1 MGKKI
6 ITIKLIERDGEDKV
20 LDEYEIGSWDML
32 TELFNEA
39 LAEIVKRFVDSMS
52 CNPEVC
58 VDIVDQL
65 LEMKETLKAKY
76 KNANKTAW

>member
-6 ITIKLIERDGEDKV
+6 ITVKLIERDGEDEV

-32 TELFNEA
+32 TEIFNEC

-52 CNPEVC
+52 TNHEAC
-58 VDIVDQL
+58 VDIVEQL
-65 LEMKETLKAKY
+65 LEMKESLKAKY
-76 KNANKTAW
+76 KNSNKNAW

>member
-32 TELFNEA
+32 TEIFNEC
-39 LAEIVKRFVDSMS
+39 LAEIV
-52 CNPEVC
+52 
-58 VDIVDQL
+58 
-65 LEMKETLKAKY
+65 
-76 KNANKTAW
+76 

>member
-6 ITIKLIERDGEDKV
+6 ITVKLIERDGEDKV

-32 TELFNEA
+32 TEIFNES

-52 CNPEVC
+52 SNPQVC
-58 VDIVDQL
+58 VDIVEQL
-65 LEMKETLKAKY
+65 LEMKEKLKAKY

>member
-6 ITIKLIERDGEDKV
+6 ITVKLIERDGEDKV

-32 TELFNEA
+32 TEIFNES
-39 LAEIVKRFVDSMS
+39 LAEIVRRFVDSMS
-52 CNPEVC
+52 TNPEVC
-58 VDIVDQL
+58 VDIVEQL
-65 LEMKETLKAKY
+65 LEMKEELKAKY

>member
-32 TELFNEA
+32 TELFNES

-52 CNPEVC
+52 CNPEAC
-58 VDIVDQL
+58 VDTVEQL
-65 LEMKETLKAKY
+65 LEMKEALKTKY
-76 KNANKTAW
+76 KSANKTAW

>member
-6 ITIKLIERDGEDKV
+6 ITVKLIERDGEDKV

-32 TELFNEA
+32 SEIFNEC
-39 LAEIVKRFVDSMS
+39 LAVIVKRFVDSMS

-58 VDIVDQL
+58 VDIVEQL

-76 KNANKTAW
+76 KNANKMAW

>member
-32 TELFNEA
+32 TELFNEC

-52 CNPEVC
+52 CNPEVR
-58 VDIVDQL
+58 VDIVEQL
-65 LEMKETLKAKY
+65 LEMKEALKAKY
-76 KNANKTAW
+76 KNADKTAW

>member
-1 MGKKI
+1 MGKRI
-6 ITIKLIERDGEDKV
+6 ITVKLIERDGEDKV

-32 TELFNEA
+32 TELFNES

-52 CNPEVC
+52 CNHEAC
-58 VDIVDQL
+58 VDIVEQL
-65 LEMKETLKAKY
+65 LEMKETLKTKY